1 MGLGSLSQYSGE
13 AYALNARFHAG
24 AAGMAAQ
31 FFGGARVNGQL
42 AEANRQFRAM
52 DAQLDAIESGG
63 RMVTPRT
70 MPQAPASRTTPR
82 TMPGS

>member
-1 MGLGSLSQYSGE
+1 M
-13 AYALNARFHAG
+13 
-24 AAGMAAQ
+24 
-31 FFGGARVNGQL
+31 NGQL